1 VATDTSDEKRRL
13 YEKTPFAED
22 LLGGTMTEE
31 EEEEE
36 EAADA
41 PPLVDA

>member
-13 YEKTPFAED
+13 YEKTPFAEE
-22 LLGGTMTEE
+22 LLGGTMT